1 MPVYCQCQQSLQKTK
16 VTTVICTHTYT
27 NTEVQACHTFTVVSV
42 LHVVLLGIHPTIIF
56 LFFDCGHYYLQSQIP
71 LPYLFSIL
79 PVLMQLLAWVCV
91 YKQMCNDSSVHILH
105 RNTNIYRLSHMQESM
120 AKQMKAT
127 WGMYYEY
134 VTESYKGLGTLNHF
148 FHLSLL
154 SAFIFVYQL
163 PLQSQ
168 YLCTIPKI
176 IAKSSTVD
184 FMECLYRT
192 TATMAFLCNHVS
204 FCLAPIRERSP
215 YYYTMLPPYE
225 P

>member
-1 MPVYCQCQQSLQKTK
+1 
-16 VTTVICTHTYT
+16 
-27 NTEVQACHTFTVVSV
+27 
-42 LHVVLLGIHPTIIF
+42 
-56 LFFDCGHYYLQSQIP
+56 
-71 LPYLFSIL
+71 
-79 PVLMQLLAWVCV
+79 
-91 YKQMCNDSSVHILH
+91 MCNDSSVHILH

-204 FCLAPIRERSP
+204 FCLAPIRERSS